1 MKILRS
7 KTITDAVYEQVK
19 LDIVSGVFR
28 PGQRLFEGDL
38 ANNLDVSRTPVRD
51 AMIRL
56 EQDGLITTKAHRG
69 IFVRKLTRKD
79 IQDYYQTRAVLEGLG
94 AKLATINA
102 KEEDLQKLKDIL
114 EEMRNVLE
122 LNKDLE
128 NFKEIV
134 LINNKFHELIL
145 IIADNDVLAKIRD
158 TLSSPIALVRSTSWL
173 NKDRKMEVWQE
184 HAKIVSA
191 IVAGNAELAQKRAE
205 EHIYNAWKSA
215 ASNLKILK
223 DPEGLENQ
231 EDSEG

>member
-19 LDIVSGVFR
+19 LDIVSGVFI

-38 ANNLDVSRTPVRD
+38 AKNLDVSRTPVRD

-56 EQDGLITTKAHRG
+56 EQDGLITTKPHRG

-128 NFKEIV
+128 SFKEIV
-134 LINNKFHELIL
+134 LINNKFHELIF
-145 IIADNDVLAKIRD
+145 IIADNDVLAQIRD

-191 IVAGNAELAQKRAE
+191 ILAKNAELAQKRTE

-215 ASNLKILK
+215 VSNLKSLK

>member
-1 MKILRS
+1 MKNLRS
-7 KTITDAVYEQVK
+7 KTITDAVYDQLK
-19 LDIVSGVFR
+19 IDILSGVFR

-38 ANNLDVSRTPVRD
+38 AKDLDVSRTPVRD

-56 EQDGLITTKAHRG
+56 EQEGLITTKPHRG

-122 LNKDLE
+122 ANKDLK

-134 LINNKFHELIL
+134 LINNKFHELIFD
-145 IIADNDVLAKIRD
+145 IADNNVLAKIRD

-173 NKDRKMEVWQE
+173 NKDRKIEVWEE
-184 HAKIVSA
+184 HARIVSA
-191 IVAGNAELAQKRAE
+191 ILAKDAELAQKKAE
-205 EHIYNAWKSA
+205 EHIYKAWESA
-215 ASNLKILK
+215 ASNLKNLE
-223 DPEGLENQ
+223 DPENQ
-231 EDSEG
+231 ESNEL